1 MVSRRS
7 GRPSPG
13 EATAIRRVALVVG
26 TTSGGTGAHVVM
38 LARGLARRGIGVL
51 VCGPARAG
59 AALRLETVPGVGFS
73 AVEFGSRPRAGD
85 VSAVLRLRR
94 LLRGR
99 GDRPDAVDAVHAH
112 GMRAGALTVLAL
124 AFVRRARPWVVVTVH
139 NAPPV
144 GGFVARTIF
153 LVLERIVAHGAD
165 LVLCVSSDLEE
176 RMRTAGARRVGH
188 AVVPAPA
195 RAVESDAADQF
206 GGQRVVLAV
215 GRLAAQKGFGTL
227 LTAAV
232 RWQDMA
238 PAPRIVIAGGGPLGG
253 ELRDQAAKLGIGA
266 EFLGRRDDVPG
277 LLAAASVFVL
287 PSVWEGQPLVLQEA
301 LRAGVPIVASRA
313 GGIADLVGD
322 DAALLVPP
330 GDAGALAAAVREVL
344 ENPPTA
350 DRLRAAA
357 RARAARLPT
366 EEDAVTAALA
376 AYTDSG

>member
-1 MVSRRS
+1 MVSRRA

-13 EATAIRRVALVVG
+13 EATAVRRVALVLG

-38 LARGLARRGIGVL
+38 LAAGLARRGIVVL
-51 VCGPARAG
+51 VCGPARTG

-99 GDRPDAVDAVHAH
+99 GDRVDAVHAH

-153 LVLERIVAHGAD
+153 LVLERIVARGAD

-195 RAVESDAADQF
+195 RAVESGAADQF

-238 PAPRIVIAGGGPLGG
+238 PAPRIVIAGDGPLGG
-253 ELRDQAAKLGIGA
+253 DLRNQAAKLGVGA

-322 DAALLVPP
+322 DAALLVSP

-344 ENPPTA
+344 ENPATA

>member
-1 MVSRRS
+1 
-7 GRPSPG
+7 
-13 EATAIRRVALVVG
+13 
-26 TTSGGTGAHVVM
+26 M
-38 LARGLARRGIGVL
+38 LAAGLARRGIGVL
-51 VCGPARAG
+51 ACGPARTG

-99 GDRPDAVDAVHAH
+99 GDRPDAVHAH

-153 LVLERIVAHGAD
+153 LVLERIVARGAD

-195 RAVESDAADQF
+195 RAVELGAADQF

-227 LTAAV
+227 VTAAV

-238 PAPRIVIAGGGPLGG
+238 PAPRIVIAGDGPLAGD
-253 ELRDQAAKLGIGA
+253 LRNQAAKLGVGA

-322 DAALLVPP
+322 DAALLVSP

-344 ENPPTA
+344 ENPATA